1 MTIKTYHLPDGSF
14 STSDIEVPTDYS
26 AEWVVTPEQA
36 AQIEAGADVF
46 VAGTATFAGGPDKYR
61 DNIKALRQL

>member
-1 MTIKTYHLPDGSF
+1 MIDKEKRHIDLQVDGGINKETIKK
-14 STSDIEVPTDYS
+14 
-26 AEWVVTPEQA
+26 A
-36 AQIEAGADVF
+36 IEAGADVF